1 MTDIPESKA
10 SFNSP
15 APSTMLRIAVFHRSE
30 DVQEH
35 VAPLRHV
42 KGVELFLIWQGV
54 TWMRPRGVDGVLW
67 ELSPEDGADSR
78 IRDLIEGVASASY
91 SLASNPALVDLSRAI
106 GFRRHLST
114 PIRLVDVERALSLP
128 PVIELTDRL
137 EAASP
142 RLRKRGM

>member
-1 MTDIPESKA
+1 
-10 SFNSP
+10 
-15 APSTMLRIAVFHRSE
+15 MLRIAVFHRSE

-54 TWMRPRGVDGVLW
+54 TWIRPRGVDGVLW

-91 SLASNPALVDLSRAI
+91 SLASNPALMDLSRAI
-106 GFRRHLST
+106 GLRPLLPSSRGSRAGPRRS
-114 PIRLVDVERALSLP
+114 
-128 PVIELTDRL
+128 
-137 EAASP
+137 AS
-142 RLRKRGM
+142 

>member
-67 ELSPEDGADSR
+67 ELSPEG
-78 IRDLIEGVASASY
+78 
-91 SLASNPALVDLSRAI
+91 
-106 GFRRHLST
+106 RR
-114 PIRLVDVERALSLP
+114 
-128 PVIELTDRL
+128 
-137 EAASP
+137 
-142 RLRKRGM
+142 